1 MDNNRGFS
9 EISASLE
16 ENWGRADN
24 WRKGKNIV
32 VSAYRQRG
40 NGATGQRGVDRL
52 ELALNQGSRTE

>member
-40 NGATGQRGVDRL
+40 NGATGRRQAGVSTQPGFED
-52 ELALNQGSRTE
+52 

>member
-40 NGATGQRGVDRL
+40 VDRL